1 MVHAIAAT
9 MKKPPTALPFT
20 NTFMIN
26 KTFFTGIILGVSML
40 SSCYYDNKEEL
51 YPNTY
56 GTKITCDSAN
66 LTYTNSIKTLVD
78 AHCASSSCHAAGGT
92 SPDLSSYTNVTNN
105 ITRVKARAIDLKTMP
120 ASGPLT
126 VCEINKLQAWI
137 NAGTPE

>member
-1 MVHAIAAT
+1 
-9 MKKPPTALPFT
+9 MKKLPTVLPFT

-56 GTKITCDSAN
+56 GTQITCDTTN
-66 LTYTNSIKTLVD
+66 LTYTNSIKTIID
-78 AHCASSSCHAAGGT
+78 ANCASSSCHSTGGT
-92 SPDLSSYTNVTNN
+92 SPDLSSYTNVTSN
-105 ITRVKARAIDLKTMP
+105 ITRVKVRAIDLKTMP
-120 ASGPLT
+120 ASAPLS

-137 NAGTPE
+137 NAGTPQ